1 MRFLFVA
8 MLVSVT
14 LGGCSHK
21 VSIEDLESFETTTS
35 TQDDVLRKVG
45 KPNKQLHAGDLIV
58 YAYEIDGEEYVLN
71 FVNTPDGY
79 RFLKTS
85 KLTDAFR
92 SFLKEKFEHHTEE
105 PFPFA
110 WQ

>member
-45 KPNKQLHAGDLIV
+45 KPNKKLHTEDFIV
-58 YAYEIDGEEYVLN
+58 YAYKMDGEQHVLS
-71 FVNTPDGY
+71 FVHTPDGY

-85 KLTDAFR
+85 KLTDEMR
-92 SFLKEKFEHHTEE
+92 NFLKENYENLTEE
-105 PFPFA
+105 PFPLS